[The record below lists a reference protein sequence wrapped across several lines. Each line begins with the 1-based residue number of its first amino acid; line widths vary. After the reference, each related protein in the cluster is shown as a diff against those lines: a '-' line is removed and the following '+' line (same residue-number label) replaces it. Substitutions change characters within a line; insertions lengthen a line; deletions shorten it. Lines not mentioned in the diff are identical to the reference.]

1 MSIKPL
7 PPEAVKQIRSSVV
20 ITSLNEAI
28 VGLIQNS
35 LDAKTRRINI
45 TVDYSRGNCVVED
58 DGEGIPPHEFS
69 ENGGLGRLHHTSRY
83 PRGDDTFGAHGDF
96 IASLAALSL
105 FSITSHHRSHKSHNT
120 LTFRNAELL
129 VRNTPAKLE
138 HQIQTFG
145 HGTRASVRDLFGNM
159 AVRVKQRPS
168 AMDKTVLDRDFNSLV
183 HDVVALSLACAA
195 DVNMHLRD
203 SGGRNTVRLRPS
215 PADTSV
221 NDPPTRISRMLVQ
234 SGLAEDVSYGTWVA
248 VSGSTSSL
256 SVKGSISL
264 NAVATRQ
271 AQFISFGIHP
281 MPGDQGYG
289 SLYEDANRVFANSD
303 FEIADFS
310 ESQSKDTIQR
320 KDLKS
325 KRGLERWPMFSFRVE
340 STAPSPHN
348 RSFEDILEQPRRLS
362 QISDLIKIV
371 CFEFLKKHQ
380 FRPRTLSSG
389 RNLKRQAS
397 RSDSTTIAKRVK
409 SASSSKSRSRTST
422 PVPRTASP
430 FDLWERVKVGKARQ
444 LMPKLNANEAQSV
457 PLPLVPPDTVL
468 QSDRVPGERSP
479 FVDKEGR
486 LLQKPFD
493 EIGLPPSL
501 SKQDSPGLQSPA
513 ITNTPEEAAEK
524 PSDENQCDVHPSDT
538 RPLSVQT
545 GGISKIF
552 SKSIRLGRDKAHEE
566 PSEWLRGL
574 LGSWE
579 NPVFPATEA
588 PIYRMEEVTATA
600 GTEVKCGGH
609 GLGSSSVEMSSI
621 KLQGQLSK
629 QSLRDADVVA
639 QVDNKFILVK
649 LRQETSSKFFCEEGN
664 NTMLVIVDQH
674 AADERCKLETLM
686 KGYFVLDSNAV
697 LRAETVALSAPLTF
711 ELSSREC
718 ELLRRRTNHF
728 ENWGITYI
736 IRSPAQTSGPAQLST
751 LDVRSLPPSI
761 LKRCIDEPKLLADLL
776 RHEVWRLEE
785 EGPRTP
791 LHPSRA
797 RDAEDWVSNFQGC
810 PPGILD
816 MLNSRSCRSA
826 IMFNDV
832 LSLDQGNVAMA
843 ISWRAFDFFDVSR
856 VRLADDETRLFVESN
871 DISKICSGSDSLF
884 LGSYDGYVRIVG
896 ASWKIVRSFQAHDA
910 AITHMRQIEGTSLL
924 LTIAE
929 DLSNEPVLKVWAL
942 DKLVKKT
949 NMPTC
954 LSTLRINNGKKQFP
968 ISALTALDD
977 LSQIAVG
984 FANGTVTVI
993 RGDLINDLGA
1003 KQRIM
1008 HESEEPVTGVEL
1020 IPEPSNNSIT
1030 LFVSTTARIL
1040 KLSISKKGHG
1050 YPPKTVEDVG
1060 CDVGCMTLDK
1070 RTEEVVVAR
1079 DDAIY
1084 TYTVDGRGPPK
1095 AYESPKKSVAV
1106 YGDYTAL
1113 VCPPSSAVKD
1123 KQPDSMRR
1131 RFGGAADALFNAS
1144 TFVLLEAD
1152 LRLIGHTE
1160 SLISPFRALF
1170 QIWGDLFVMT
1180 QDGKVHRYHEK
1191 TLQQKLELLFQR
1203 NMYPLAIDLAKKS
1216 GMDEKQ
1222 RTEIFRRFGDHLYQK
1237 ADYDGAMVQYIK
1249 AIDTTEPSQVI
1260 RKFLDTQRI
1269 HNLIQYLE
1277 QLHEHRKA
1285 TSDHTTLLLNCY
1297 AKLKDIDK
1305 LEKFIKSPGDLKFDL
1320 ETAISMCRQGGYYEQ
1335 AAYLAKQHGEIDLV
1349 VDILIE
1355 DSKQYEEALDFIWR
1369 QDPEVAYPCLK
1380 KYARNLIEH
1389 CPKEATSIFVDY
1401 YTGKFRPRIGAFG
1414 GDTTGMQ
1421 IIQVQDNDGN
1431 TSSRL
1436 VAGVAGAASAVQNLT
1451 NLLPL
1456 PYMNSAAVATPDSQE
1471 NGGKTNGNGTVILDP
1486 EDIPAPKYTPPPP
1499 RTAFSSFIDHPDEFI
1514 VFLEACLKEKELKH
1528 SDRTDLY
1535 TTLFEM
1541 YLSKSNEK
1549 RGEQHKEEWENKAK
1563 KLIEGQDIP
1572 MESSNVLLLSHLSDF
1587 PDGTRLVKEQSGLL
1601 FDIFRSYTAAKD
1613 TRGAIR
1619 ALRKYGSQEPQLYPA
1634 ALAYLTSDPR
1644 ILKEAGPDELAGVLG
1659 KIDKD
1664 GLMAPLQVIQTLVGS
1679 SGGGVATMGMIK
1691 PYLHET
1697 IERERQEIASN
1708 RRRIAAFR
1716 TETDQ
1721 KRGELA
1727 DIGSKPAVFQ
1737 ATRCADCGQQL
1748 DLPAVHFLC
1757 KHSFHQRCL
1766 RGGGAEG
1773 DSECPQCAKDNATI
1787 RALRATQVETAGKHE
1802 LFRAELERS
1811 DDRFATVAD
1820 WFGRG
1825 VMGAP
1830 AADA

>member
-1 MSIKPL
+1 MMVRAYRLTSSRRTEGSGDCIVRL
-7 PPEAVKQIRSSVV
+7 FYIR
-20 ITSLNEAI
+20 LFLHA
-28 VGLIQNS
+28 
-35 LDAKTRRINI
+35 DF
-45 TVDYSRGNCVVED
+45 VD
-58 DGEGIPPHEFS
+58 
-69 ENGGLGRLHHTSRY
+69 TSRY

-183 HDVVALSLACAA
+183 HDVVAVSLACAA

-281 MPGDQGYG
+281 MAGDQGYG

-397 RSDSTTIAKRVK
+397 RSDSTTITKHVK

-545 GGISKIF
+545 GGIFKIF

-697 LRAETVALSAPLTF
+697 LRAEPVALSAPLTF

-826 IMFNDV
+826 IMFNDF
-832 LSLDQGNVAMA
+832 LSLDQCTEL
-843 ISWRAFDFFDVSR
+843 
-856 VRLADDETRLFVESN
+856 VRQLAD
-871 DISKICSGSDSLF
+871 CSF
-884 LGSYDGYVRIVG
+884 P
-896 ASWKIVRSFQAHDA
+896 FQCAHG
-910 AITHMRQIEGTSLL
+910 R
-924 LTIAE
+924 
-929 DLSNEPVLKVWAL
+929 
-942 DKLVKKT
+942 
-949 NMPTC
+949 
-954 LSTLRINNGKKQFP
+954 
-968 ISALTALDD
+968 
-977 LSQIAVG
+977 
-984 FANGTVTVI
+984 
-993 RGDLINDLGA
+993 
-1003 KQRIM
+1003 
-1008 HESEEPVTGVEL
+1008 
-1020 IPEPSNNSIT
+1020 PS
-1030 LFVSTTARIL
+1030 
-1040 KLSISKKGHG
+1040 
-1050 YPPKTVEDVG
+1050 
-1060 CDVGCMTLDK
+1060 
-1070 RTEEVVVAR
+1070 
-1079 DDAIY
+1079 
-1084 TYTVDGRGPPK
+1084 
-1095 AYESPKKSVAV
+1095 
-1106 YGDYTAL
+1106 
-1113 VCPPSSAVKD
+1113 
-1123 KQPDSMRR
+1123 
-1131 RFGGAADALFNAS
+1131 
-1144 TFVLLEAD
+1144 
-1152 LRLIGHTE
+1152 
-1160 SLISPFRALF
+1160 
-1170 QIWGDLFVMT
+1170 
-1180 QDGKVHRYHEK
+1180 
-1191 TLQQKLELLFQR
+1191 
-1203 NMYPLAIDLAKKS
+1203 
-1216 GMDEKQ
+1216 
-1222 RTEIFRRFGDHLYQK
+1222 
-1237 ADYDGAMVQYIK
+1237 
-1249 AIDTTEPSQVI
+1249 
-1260 RKFLDTQRI
+1260 
-1269 HNLIQYLE
+1269 
-1277 QLHEHRKA
+1277 
-1285 TSDHTTLLLNCY
+1285 
-1297 AKLKDIDK
+1297 
-1305 LEKFIKSPGDLKFDL
+1305 
-1320 ETAISMCRQGGYYEQ
+1320 
-1335 AAYLAKQHGEIDLV
+1335 
-1349 VDILIE
+1349 
-1355 DSKQYEEALDFIWR
+1355 
-1369 QDPEVAYPCLK
+1369 
-1380 KYARNLIEH
+1380 
-1389 CPKEATSIFVDY
+1389 
-1401 YTGKFRPRIGAFG
+1401 
-1414 GDTTGMQ
+1414 
-1421 IIQVQDNDGN
+1421 
-1431 TSSRL
+1431 
-1436 VAGVAGAASAVQNLT
+1436 
-1451 NLLPL
+1451 
-1456 PYMNSAAVATPDSQE
+1456 
-1471 NGGKTNGNGTVILDP
+1471 
-1486 EDIPAPKYTPPPP
+1486 
-1499 RTAFSSFIDHPDEFI
+1499 
-1514 VFLEACLKEKELKH
+1514 
-1528 SDRTDLY
+1528 
-1535 TTLFEM
+1535 
-1541 YLSKSNEK
+1541 
-1549 RGEQHKEEWENKAK
+1549 
-1563 KLIEGQDIP
+1563 
-1572 MESSNVLLLSHLSDF
+1572 
-1587 PDGTRLVKEQSGLL
+1587 
-1601 FDIFRSYTAAKD
+1601 
-1613 TRGAIR
+1613 
-1619 ALRKYGSQEPQLYPA
+1619 
-1634 ALAYLTSDPR
+1634 
-1644 ILKEAGPDELAGVLG
+1644 
-1659 KIDKD
+1659 
-1664 GLMAPLQVIQTLVGS
+1664 MAPLVDLRSFSTLFRGGS
-1679 SGGGVATMGMIK
+1679 K
-1691 PYLHET
+1691 
-1697 IERERQEIASN
+1697 ERES
-1708 RRRIAAFR
+1708 
-1716 TETDQ
+1716 
-1721 KRGELA
+1721 
-1727 DIGSKPAVFQ
+1727 
-1737 ATRCADCGQQL
+1737 
-1748 DLPAVHFLC
+1748 
-1757 KHSFHQRCL
+1757 
-1766 RGGGAEG
+1766 
-1773 DSECPQCAKDNATI
+1773 
-1787 RALRATQVETAGKHE
+1787 
-1802 LFRAELERS
+1802 
-1811 DDRFATVAD
+1811 
-1820 WFGRG
+1820 FGRRFK
-1825 VMGAP
+1825 AS
-1830 AADA
+1830 AAEK